1 MCRLITFLFFTVSCV
16 LSAAEII
23 DGQWNGK
30 PWNTKQII
38 EKAEQGDPDA
48 MAEWAYCSIFGENGI
63 PHDEPQTFKY
73 ASAASAKGSVLGK
86 TLEGYCYALAN
97 GTKLDA
103 QKATRIIDEAHATKH
118 PYARYAYA
126 QSHTLK
132 ALGRR
137 DTTEA
142 MKIFREMMQ
151 HDVAQASAVLG
162 FFSHAYAKS
171 TDDHKEAADLLK
183 YSFEKY
189 GSTMS
194 AFVQIAQKKH
204 TINFQGQQY
213 YNKVIARLHK
223 SARLG
228 HSSSL
233 RTLGNMAVKEKD
245 YDIAIPYLL
254 RAANNADDNAIGTL
268 LNLAPD
274 ANSPNPD
281 TPIKGNYIELA
292 KLAAIAYRSGGR
304 SRQISSDYLHH
315 LRISRAQKKL
325 PNEATNE
332 NALKVA
338 RDLIAGGDCNTH
350 DTIASIL
357 LYGVITLGDDDIFF
371 ERGLQHAIYHSDH
384 SNACIYTAA
393 RYLLEDKHPA
403 TFDRVRGLAAAK
415 TTLARKLSD
424 ARKNYLKG
432 RVTKM
437 EKDATKEELQKVQQL
452 VEQGY
457 PNSETW
463 RKEAF
468 LKLQQYGD
476 LPADWQFDSNRIR
489 K

>member
-1 MCRLITFLFFTVSCV
+1 MCRIITFILFTVSCV
-16 LSAAEII
+16 LSSAEII

-48 MAEWAYCSIFGENGI
+48 LAEWAYCSFFGENGI
-63 PHDEPQTFKY
+63 PHDEVKTFKY
-73 ASAASAKGSVLGK
+73 ASSASAKGSILGK

-103 QKATRIIDEAHATKH
+103 QKAIRIIDEAHATEH

-126 QSHTLK
+126 QSLTLN

-171 TDDHKEAADLLK
+171 AGDHKEAADLLK

-194 AFVQIAQKKH
+194 AFVQIAKKEH
-204 TINFQGQQY
+204 TINFHSQKY
-213 YNKVIARLHK
+213 YKKVIARLHK

-228 HSSSL
+228 HPSSL
-233 RTLGNMAVKEKD
+233 RTLGNMAVKDKN

-254 RAANNADDNAIGTL
+254 RAANNADHNAIRTL

-274 ANSPNPD
+274 AD
-281 TPIKGNYIELA
+281 TPEPNTPVKSNHIELG
-292 KLAAIAYRSGGR
+292 KLAAIAYRSG
-304 SRQISSDYLHH
+304 SRDRRVSSDYLHY
-315 LRISRAQKKL
+315 LRTSRARKERL
-325 PNEATNE
+325 EEASLE
-332 NALKVA
+332 NAITVA
-338 RDLIAGGDCNTH
+338 REVIVAGNCNIH
-350 DTIASIL
+350 DTIAEVF
-357 LYGVITLGDDDIFF
+357 LYGVTNLGDDDSFF
-371 ERGLQHAIYHSDH
+371 ERGIQHAIYHSDH
-384 SNACIYTAA
+384 SYPASYKVA
-393 RYLLEDKHPA
+393 RYYLEQKHPE
-403 TFDRVRGLAAAK
+403 TFDLVKGLAAAE
-415 TTLARKLSD
+415 TTLAKELSNSYRSYLTKLV
-424 ARKNYLKG
+424 LKSKKEASEDDLKK
-432 RVTKM
+432 V
-437 EKDATKEELQKVQQL
+437 EELSKQDYPS
-452 VEQGY
+452 GY
-457 PNSETW
+457 KW

-468 LKLQQYGD
+468 IKLQQYGD
-476 LPADWQFDSNRIR
+476 LPADWQFDSNRLR
-489 K
+489 